1 MEKRQEYVSIGCGH
15 LGKKGVKKA
24 QENMHKSIH
33 FNNLKCRC
41 YVFIPT

>member
-24 QENMHKSIH
+24 QENDQSIIVFKIGTLVHLH
-33 FNNLKCRC
+33 F
-41 YVFIPT
+41 